1 MPQIDQA
8 FYERVVRRIRGMI
21 LVLGAVGVI
30 VLAIWQ
36 GPRAGGGFLI
46 GAAASY
52 LSFWRWQHVVESIG
66 PEKVRRSTW
75 LLPLRMAVIIAVGYV
90 IIKITGVNQAAAVVG
105 LLLPGAAV
113 TCELVYELIH
123 GT

>member
-21 LVLGAVGVI
+21 LALGATGTI

-46 GAAASY
+46 GTAASY
-52 LSFWRWQHVVESIG
+52 LSFWRWQHVVESMG
-66 PEKVRRSTW
+66 PGKRRSPW
-75 LLPLRMAVIIAVGYV
+75 LLTLRMALIIAVGYV
-90 IIKITGVNQAAAVVG
+90 IIKITGANPAAAVVG

-113 TCELVYELIH
+113 TCEIIYELIH

>member
-8 FYERVVRRIRGMI
+8 FYERVVRRIRGLI
-21 LVLGAVGVI
+21 LVLGAAGVI

-66 PEKVRRSTW
+66 PGKVRRSAW

-90 IIKITGVNQAAAVVG
+90 IIRITGVNQAAAVVG

-113 TCELVYELIH
+113 TCEIVYELIH
-123 GT
+123 RT

>member
-8 FYERVVRRIRGMI
+8 FYERVVRRIRAMI
-21 LVLGAVGVI
+21 LVLGMTGVI
-30 VLAIWQ
+30 VLSIWQ
-36 GPRAGGGFLI
+36 GPRMGGGFLV

-66 PEKVRRSTW
+66 PGKVRRSAW
-75 LLPLRMAVIIAVGYV
+75 LLPLRMAAIVAVGYV
-90 IIKITGVNQAAAVVG
+90 IIKLTGVNQAAAVFG

-113 TCELVYELIH
+113 TCEMVYELIH

>member
-8 FYERVVRRIRGMI
+8 FYERVVRRIRGLI
-21 LVLGAVGVI
+21 LVLGATGTV
-30 VLAIWQ
+30 VLAIWK
-36 GPRAGGGFLI
+36 GPRAGGGFLV
-46 GAAASY
+46 GTAASY

-66 PEKVRRSTW
+66 PGKARRSAW
-75 LLPLRMAVIIAVGYV
+75 LLPLRMALIIAVGYV
-90 IIKITGVNQAAAVVG
+90 IIKITGVDQAAAVVG

-113 TCELVYELIH
+113 TCELLYELIH

>member
-8 FYERVVRRIRGMI
+8 FYERVVRRIRAMI
-21 LVLGAVGVI
+21 LVLGMTGVI
-30 VLAIWQ
+30 VLSIWQ
-36 GPRAGGGFLI
+36 GPRMGGGFLV

-66 PEKVRRSTW
+66 PGKVRRSAW
-75 LLPLRMAVIIAVGYV
+75 LLPLRMAAIVAVGYV
-90 IIKITGVNQAAAVVG
+90 IIKLTGVNQAAAVLG

-113 TCELVYELIH
+113 TCEMVYELIH

>member
-8 FYERVVRRIRGMI
+8 FYERVVRRIRTLI
-21 LVLGAVGVI
+21 LVLGMIGVV
-30 VLAIWQ
+30 VLSIWQ
-36 GPRAGGGFLI
+36 GPRMGGGFLV

-66 PEKVRRSTW
+66 PGKVRRSAW
-75 LLPLRMAVIIAVGYV
+75 LLPLRMAAIVAVGYV
-90 IIKITGVNQAAAVVG
+90 IIKLTGVNQAAAVVG

-113 TCELVYELIH
+113 TCEMVYELIH

>member
-1 MPQIDQA
+1 MPQIDHA
-8 FYERVVRRIRGMI
+8 FYERVVRRIRGLI
-21 LVLGAVGVI
+21 LVLGAAGTI
-30 VLAIWQ
+30 ALAIWQ

-66 PEKVRRSTW
+66 PGKTRRSAW
-75 LLPLRMAVIIAVGYV
+75 LLPLRMALIIAVGYV
-90 IIKITGVNQAAAVVG
+90 IIRITGVNQAAAVVG

-113 TCELVYELIH
+113 TCELLYELIH